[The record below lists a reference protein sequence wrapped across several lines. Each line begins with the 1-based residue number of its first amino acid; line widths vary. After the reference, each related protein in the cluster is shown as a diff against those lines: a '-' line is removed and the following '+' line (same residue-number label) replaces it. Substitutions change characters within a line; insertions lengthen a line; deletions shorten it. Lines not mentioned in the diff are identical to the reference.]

1 MNGKQKLTQF
11 SHDTYQRTITKVNDR
26 IYHFLAFGHSNAIA
40 IIGDTSVI
48 MVDALD
54 SPSYSQDL
62 LQELAKITDKPVR
75 TIIYT
80 HGHPDHRGGAGAF
93 RDTVQEVIAFSPAH
107 KPMQFFDALGD
118 ITMKR
123 GVRQFGIG
131 LTDEEAIS
139 QGIGIR
145 EGYAVGKKPY
155 DFLPP
160 TTLYT
165 EDFAE
170 RTIDGVRLLLK
181 RAPGEMDDE
190 IFVWLPDDNV
200 MCCADNYYAC
210 WPNLYAIRGTQYR
223 DVAAWVDALDDIL
236 SYSPEALLPGHTKP
250 LIGGALIQEQ
260 VGTYRDAIAWVLHET
275 LQCMN
280 EGLDADECAER
291 VKLPEPYVSQ
301 PYLQEFYGTIE
312 WTVRSIFSGYLGW
325 FGGKP
330 EDLHPVPHS
339 EYNAV
344 LGNLI
349 GQDKLTEKIDA
360 LMQEGQWQMA
370 LQLADLLSNED
381 SAKAAKRECL
391 LQRADQ
397 VCSANGRHYLIAC
410 AHELD

>member
-1 MNGKQKLTQF
+1 MNGKQKLTDF
-11 SHDTYQRTITKVNDR
+11 SHDTYQRTITKLNER

-48 MVDALD
+48 MVDTLD
-54 SPSYSQDL
+54 SPSYAQDL
-62 LQELAKITDKPVR
+62 MQELAKITDKPVR
-75 TIIYT
+75 TVIYT

-123 GVRQFGIG
+123 GVRQFGIE
-131 LTDEEAIS
+131 LTDEETIS

-145 EGYAVGKKPY
+145 EGYAVGKQPY

-165 EDFAE
+165 EDSVE

-190 IFVWLPDDNV
+190 IFAWLPDDNV

-236 SYSPEALLPGHTKP
+236 SYSPEVLLPGHTKP
-250 LIGGALIQEQ
+250 LIGSAPTRYAARTADTTLSPVPANWIKRL
-260 VGTYRDAIAWVLHET
+260 TIAWKTSV
-275 LQCMN
+275 N
-280 EGLDADECAER
+280 NFADAC
-291 VKLPEPYVSQ
+291 
-301 PYLQEFYGTIE
+301 
-312 WTVRSIFSGYLGW
+312 RS
-325 FGGKP
+325 
-330 EDLHPVPHS
+330 
-339 EYNAV
+339 
-344 LGNLI
+344 
-349 GQDKLTEKIDA
+349 
-360 LMQEGQWQMA
+360 
-370 LQLADLLSNED
+370 
-381 SAKAAKRECL
+381 
-391 LQRADQ
+391 
-397 VCSANGRHYLIAC
+397 
-410 AHELD
+410 